1 MRKLRISAAALLII
15 LAGCAH
21 NISAPSR
28 ALVDRSVTFRQ
39 LIENPYAYHGKMI
52 MLGGTVAAVEH
63 TREGT
68 RLEVIEHRL
77 DSRELPD
84 ESVSSRGR
92 FLATTPESLDSAKF
106 EPGTLVTMAGEVVG
120 QKSEKRQGVVYT
132 YPLIA
137 IREIHDIVIEQETHW
152 GSFGGM

>member
-1 MRKLRISAAALLII
+1 MRKLRISVAALLLI

-21 NISAPSR
+21 YLSAPSR
-28 ALVDRSVTFRQ
+28 ALVDRSVTFRR
-39 LIENPYAYHGKMI
+39 LIEDPDAYRGKMI

-84 ESVSSRGR
+84 ESIPSRGR
-92 FLATTPESLDSAKF
+92 FLATTPESVESASF

-120 QKSEKRQGVVYT
+120 QKSENRQGGIHT

-137 IREIHDIVIEQETHW
+137 IKEIHDIVIEQETHW
-152 GSFGGM
+152 GPFGGM